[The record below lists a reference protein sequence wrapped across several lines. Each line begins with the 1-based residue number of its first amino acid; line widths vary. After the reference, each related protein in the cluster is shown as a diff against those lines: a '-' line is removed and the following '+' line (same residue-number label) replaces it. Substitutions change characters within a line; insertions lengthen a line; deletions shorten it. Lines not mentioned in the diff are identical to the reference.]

1 MKRMP
6 PLPMLLPAAV
16 LLLLLAVGL
25 AAPWLGLTD
34 PTAIDLDHKLQPPGA
49 MFWFGTDALGHDIF
63 SQVLHGARS
72 SLLAGLGVLV
82 IAMGIGV
89 PAGLVAGYVGGW
101 LDSLLMR
108 IADIFLAFPPLLLPI
123 LLVAMLGPGLEH
135 AMLAVAVSWFPWYAR
150 IARAAALQV
159 KHENFIVSARGFGA
173 SRARILF
180 VHVLPNSL
188 TPVIVQ
194 GSLDFGYAIL
204 ATASLSFIGMGASP
218 PEPEW
223 GLMIASARSVF
234 LAYWWTASFPG
245 LAIFITVIAANL
257 LGDAMKDALDPQ
269 FQGLAR

>member
-1 MKRMP
+1 MGQ
-6 PLPMLLPAAV
+6 
-16 LLLLLAVGL
+16 GL
-25 AAPWLGLTD
+25 SQF
-34 PTAIDLDHKLQPPGA
+34 IDISRACAQDFGGA
-49 MFWFGTDALGHDIF
+49 GVVQQ
-63 SQVLHGARS
+63 SKQEVLHRNKFV
-72 SLLAGLGVLV
+72 SLLAGLGVLI

-204 ATASLSFIGMGASP
+204 ATASLSFIGHP
-218 PEPEW
+218 QLDCPDF
-223 GLMIASARSVF
+223 RQHC
-234 LAYWWTASFPG
+234 
-245 LAIFITVIAANL
+245 
-257 LGDAMKDALDPQ
+257 ALPS
-269 FQGLAR
+269 GN